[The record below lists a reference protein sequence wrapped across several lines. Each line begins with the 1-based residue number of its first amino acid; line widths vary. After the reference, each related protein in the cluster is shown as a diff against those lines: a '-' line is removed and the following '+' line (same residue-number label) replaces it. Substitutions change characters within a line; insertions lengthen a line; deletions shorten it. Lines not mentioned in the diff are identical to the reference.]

1 MIEGRAMPRPGIL
14 VLIALIE
21 QWHDELGREFA
32 IHHVRPEDERIA
44 VITAAGGPIRAVI
57 TNGTTGIDAPTME
70 ALPDLEIVCGFSSG
84 YERID
89 VEAARARG
97 IAVTHGPG
105 VNAASA
111 ADHAI
116 GLMIAAG
123 RGIARR
129 DRLVRAGNWVAARG
143 LAATVSGKRLGIVGL
158 GAVGTQIARRA
169 AAFDMEIAY
178 HNRRRR
184 DDVAHE
190 YSDSVKELA
199 EWSDYLIAS
208 CPGGAATRH
217 IVDADVLRALGTGGN
232 LINIAR
238 GSVIDTNALIVAL
251 GNGTIAG
258 AALDV
263 FEDEPDVPDAL
274 LGLDNVVLSP
284 HVAGFTPEAFRAGFE
299 LLRDNIRAHFAGIE
313 LITPIP

>member
-1 MIEGRAMPRPGIL
+1 MIERDAMPRPGIL

-21 QWHDELGREFA
+21 QWHDELGGEFT
-32 IHHVRPEDERIA
+32 IHHVRPEDDRTA
-44 VITAAGGPIRAVI
+44 VIAAVGPIRAVI
-57 TNGTTGIDAPTME
+57 TNGTTGIDAQTMA
-70 ALPDLEIVCGFSSG
+70 ALPDLEIVCVFSAG
-84 YERID
+84 YERVD
-89 VEAARARG
+89 VEAAGARG

-116 GLMIAAG
+116 GLMIASA
-123 RGIARR
+123 RGIAWR
-129 DRLVRAGNWVAARG
+129 DRMVRGGEWAAARA
-143 LAATVSGKRLGIVGL
+143 LAATVSGKRLGIIGL
-158 GAVGTQIARRA
+158 GAVGAAIARRA

-190 YSDSVKELA
+190 YLGSVAALA
-199 EWSDYLIAS
+199 ARSDYLIAS
-208 CPGGAATRH
+208 CPGGLGTRR
-217 IVDADVLRALGTGGN
+217 IVDGEVLSALGASGH

-238 GSVIDTNALIVAL
+238 GSVVDTTALIAAL
-251 GNGTIAG
+251 ENDTIAG

-263 FEDEPDVPDAL
+263 FDDEPGVPDAL
-274 LGLDNVVLSP
+274 ARLDNVVLSP

-299 LLRDNIRAHFAGIE
+299 LLRDNLRAHFAGRA